1 MKAKYIYYPFL
12 FIWNILLIQIVISN
26 WKGNIHF
33 GYGISDLLVM
43 GLVVISL
50 IIIDFIT
57 ILGIVNKSS
66 DY

>member
-33 GYGISDLLVM
+33 GYGIADLLVM

-50 IIIDFIT
+50 IIMAMF
-57 ILGIVNKSS
+57 
-66 DY
+66 